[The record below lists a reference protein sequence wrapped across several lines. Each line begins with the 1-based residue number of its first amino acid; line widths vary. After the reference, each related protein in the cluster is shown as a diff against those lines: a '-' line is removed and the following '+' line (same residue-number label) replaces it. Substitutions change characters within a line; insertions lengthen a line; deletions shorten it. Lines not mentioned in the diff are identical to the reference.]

1 MQHKTKG
8 RDTKPQWTALLEAF
22 STMSLG
28 SASTAKASQLP
39 EYQLQITGVLLHA
52 LNQKRRNE
60 IITINIKLIRLL

>member
-1 MQHKTKG
+1 MPEHPKLQ
-8 RDTKPQWTALLEAF
+8 LF
-22 STMSLG
+22 S
-28 SASTAKASQLP
+28 STAKVFRFP